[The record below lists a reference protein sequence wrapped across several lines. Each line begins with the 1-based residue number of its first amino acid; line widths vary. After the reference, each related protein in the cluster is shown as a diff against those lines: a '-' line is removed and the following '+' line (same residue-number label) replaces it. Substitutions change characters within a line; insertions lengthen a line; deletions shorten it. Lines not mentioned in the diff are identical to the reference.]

1 MSGLFDPLKLRD
13 VTLRNRIG
21 VSPMCQYSSV
31 DGFVNSWHLVH
42 LGSRAVGGAGLVV
55 TEGTAVVPEGRIT
68 PSDLGLWEDAHIAG
82 HRELVHFIA
91 AQGAVPAIQL
101 AHAGRKASRVPPW
114 ESDPTQTQGR
124 PLTMDEG
131 GWQPDGASSLAFDAG
146 YTVPNELSLGGIAQV
161 VESFASAAQRAGE
174 AGYEW
179 IEVHGAHGY
188 LLHSFNS
195 PISNT
200 RTDAY
205 GGSLEGRCRI
215 TREVAQA
222 IRRVWPDN
230 RVLAFRLSFTDW
242 VEGGWSTGDT
252 VQLARWLKDDGVDLI
267 DVSSGG
273 GVPRSRIPVGPGYQV
288 PGAAAVRQGASI
300 PVAAVGLID
309 KAEQA
314 ELIIRTGNADV
325 VMLAREMLRDPYWP
339 LRAAVELRCSEAAR
353 MPVQYNSAWGH
364 LGAFSFDPITAPRIT
379 ESGIDRVDGA
389 RRNTLG

>member
-1 MSGLFDPLKLRD
+1 
-13 VTLRNRIG
+13 
-21 VSPMCQYSSV
+21 
-31 DGFVNSWHLVH
+31 
-42 LGSRAVGGAGLVV
+42 
-55 TEGTAVVPEGRIT
+55 
-68 PSDLGLWEDAHIAG
+68 
-82 HRELVHFIA
+82 
-91 AQGAVPAIQL
+91 
-101 AHAGRKASRVPPW
+101 
-114 ESDPTQTQGR
+114 
-124 PLTMDEG
+124 MDEG
-131 GWQPDGASSLAFDAG
+131 GWKPDGASSLAFDAG
-146 YTVPNELSLGGIAQV
+146 YTVPNELSLSGIAQV
-161 VESFASAAQRAGE
+161 VQSFASAAQRAGE

-195 PISNT
+195 PVSNT

-252 VQLARWLKDDGVDLI
+252 VQLARWLKEDGVDLI

-273 GVPRSRIPVGPGYQV
+273 GVPRPRIPVGPGYQV
-288 PGAAAVRQGASI
+288 PGAASVRQGAAI

-314 ELIIRTGNADV
+314 ELIIREGNADV

-339 LRAAVELRCSEAAR
+339 LRAAVELQRSEAAR

-364 LGAFSFDPITAPRIT
+364 LGAFNFDPITAPRIT

-389 RRNTLG
+389 RRNTLV

>member
-1 MSGLFDPLKLRD
+1 MPGLFDSLTLRG

-31 DGFVNSWHLVH
+31 DGFVNHWHLVH

-68 PSDLGLWEDAHIAG
+68 PSDLGLWDDAHIAG
-82 HRELVHFIA
+82 HGELARFIA

-114 ESDPTQTQGR
+114 ESDPGQTQGR
-124 PLTMDEG
+124 PLTPDEG
-131 GWQPDGASSLAFDAG
+131 GWQPDGASRIPFDAG
-146 YTVPNELSLGGIAQV
+146 YTVPNELSSSGIAQI
-161 VESFASAAQRAGE
+161 VESFALAAQRAVE
-174 AGYEW
+174 ARYEW

-205 GGSLEGRCRI
+205 GGSLAGRCRI

-242 VEGGWSTGDT
+242 VDGGWSTADT
-252 VQLARWLKDDGVDLI
+252 VQLASWLREDGVDLI

-273 GVPRSRIPVGPGYQV
+273 GVPRPRIPVGPGYQV
-288 PGAAAVRQGASI
+288 PGAASVRQGAGI

-309 KAEQA
+309 KAAQA
-314 ELIIRTGNADV
+314 EMIIREGSADV

-339 LRAAVELRCSEAAR
+339 LRAAVELRRSEAAR

-379 ESGIDRVDGA
+379 ESGIDRVDSA
-389 RRNTLG
+389 RRNSLG